1 MPEILIAVSNKI
13 PVVVGDTKCIVADN
27 SDYIVRFSFD
37 GQWQDGEKTVY
48 FVRDD
53 GFAYPPVRTESDAVP
68 VPRQESGGIN
78 KRLYIGVTQ
87 GESRTTRPAGINV
100 LSSITDMIDDDAVQP
115 EPSMWED
122 VLKRLEKL
130 EKNSG
135 GSGGTAFEV
144 GFGLSLEDGVLFAEV
159 GAASFHE
166 ITNEELQEIINK
178 VKAEG

>member
-1 MPEILIAVSNKI
+1 MAEIQIAIKNKI
-13 PVVVGDTKCIVADN
+13 PEVVGDVKCIVSDN
-27 SDYIVRFSFD
+27 SDYWVRFSFD
-37 GQWQDGEKTVY
+37 DQWDDGEKTAY
-48 FVRDD
+48 FVLDD
-53 GFAYPPVRTESDAVP
+53 GYAYPPATITDDVVS
-68 VPRQESGGIN
+68 VPRQHSGGIG
-78 KRLYIGVTQ
+78 KRIYIGVSQ
-87 GESRTTRPAGINV
+87 GNTRTSQGIGLCV
-100 LSSITDMIDDDAVQP
+100 VSSITDMIDDSAVQP